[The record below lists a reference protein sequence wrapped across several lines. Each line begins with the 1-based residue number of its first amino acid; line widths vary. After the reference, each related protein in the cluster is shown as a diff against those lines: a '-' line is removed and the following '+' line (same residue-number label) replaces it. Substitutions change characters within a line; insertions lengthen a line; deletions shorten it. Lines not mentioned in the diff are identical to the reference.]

1 MDSMVSI
8 GILNISVGIAAS
20 SSSLVVEDVS
30 IGIAA
35 ASDGSEIDAV
45 DNGSETLGS
54 ITSFSKSGTG
64 DTVIA
69 GSNTSGTA

>member
-20 SSSLVVEDVS
+20 SSSLIAEDVS
-30 IGIAA
+30 IGITA
-35 ASDGSEIDAV
+35 ASDGSEIDSV
-45 DNGSETLGS
+45 DNGS

-64 DTVIA
+64 DTVTA
-69 GSNTSGTA
+69 DSNASGTA